1 MMQAPRGLSSIAVV
15 ALAVTIFLSPPAL
28 AASTPCRSAT
38 DTAGLAVFSV
48 KQMLAANGLDTTAV
62 SLVNDSITCNAVINS
77 YNTASDSS
85 LRVVSGYVVQTDSN
99 YVLFLPP
106 ATGTPYKTQVVVIFD
121 RQFNLV
127 VRMEGA
133 G

>member
-1 MMQAPRGLSSIAVV
+1 MEFHRGGGIGGHDLSFSAGPRGLDAVP
-15 ALAVTIFLSPPAL
+15 LSHRYSRL
-28 AASTPCRSAT
+28 
-38 DTAGLAVFSV
+38 GGVFCKADV
-48 KQMLAANGLDTTAV
+48 AANGLDTTAV